1 MPPDWDIE
9 ADVVVVGF
17 GAAGACA
24 ALEAAAAGCSVLI
37 LDRFGGGGATALSGG
52 VVYAGGGTPQQRAA
66 GVTDTPEA
74 MLGYLRTEVGDAVP
88 ETTLREF
95 CDGSVAMLAWL
106 EGHGVPF
113 EGSLCPDKTSY
124 PTNRHYLYYSGS
136 ELSAAASET
145 AASETAASETAAP
158 GAAAPGAGTG
168 PPAPRGHR
176 TRGRGTSGGLLY
188 ARLAAAV
195 RGAGARVLTQTAA
208 RQLVTDPGGRV
219 TGVECLSLRAA
230 PAWVRL
236 AHRVLHRWSV
246 KPYLYV
252 PKLGR
257 ILHRPVGW
265 LEHRYAQP
273 LRIGAARG
281 VVLAAGG
288 FAASR
293 PMMRAHAPNA
303 RGGLPLATPGDDG
316 SGIRLGTQAGGAT
329 AFLDRVSVWR
339 FLSPP
344 PALLAGVLV
353 DRAGQ
358 RVCDESRYGAALGDA
373 ILRHGGRAW
382 LFVDRATRTQAR
394 RQVRG
399 STLWFQR
406 LQAWY
411 LLSLGAVRASTV
423 AAVAARVGVDPDGL
437 AATVA
442 AYNAAS
448 RDPAASDLAA
458 PHPATSRPGSAP
470 PGGARPG
477 RQARRRV
484 PPAGPAAVLP
494 DRRLGAPPPVLSR
507 PGPHPRRPRRRA
519 RLRPGPASR
528 RAPGGRPVRRGPHRG
543 RPVLTLLRQRPVPG
557 RLRLSPRRRAGRHA
571 TTAQEQDGVAY
582 RPFTWPA
589 SDAGTASWP
598 TGRTTPRCRR
608 PRRSP

>member
-1 MPPDWDIE
+1 VPPDWDVE

-37 LDRFGGGGATALSGG
+37 LERFGGGGATALSGG

-88 ETTLREF
+88 DATLREF

-136 ELSAAASET
+136 ELS
-145 AASETAASETAAP
+145 TAAP
-158 GAAAPGAGTG
+158 ASVAAAVPADASASAAVPASAPAASAPGTG
-168 PPAPRGHR
+168 PPPAPRGHR

-188 ARLAAAV
+188 ARLSAAV

-208 RQLVTDPGGRV
+208 RHLVTDPGGRI

-230 PAWVRL
+230 PAWARL

-246 KPYLYV
+246 RPYLYV

-257 ILHRPVGW
+257 ILHRPVSW
-265 LEHRYAQP
+265 LEHRYARP

-281 VVLAAGG
+281 VILAAGG
-288 FAASR
+288 FAANR
-293 PMMRAHAPNA
+293 AMMRAHAPNA

-316 SGIRLGTQAGGAT
+316 SGIGLGTQAGGAT

-353 DRAGQ
+353 DHAGQ
-358 RVCDESRYGAALGDA
+358 RVCDESRYGAAVGDA

-382 LFVDRATRTQAR
+382 LLVDHATRTQAR

-411 LLSLGAVRASTV
+411 LLSLGAVRAPTV
-423 AAVAARVGVDPDGL
+423 AAVAARAGVDPDAL
-437 AATVA
+437 AATLA
-442 AYNAAS
+442 TYNAAS
-448 RDPAASDLAA
+448 RDPAAPD
-458 PHPATSRPGSAP
+458 PVGKPA
-470 PGGARPG
+470 GARRP
-477 RQARRRV
+477 QDQ
-484 PPAGPAAVLP
+484 PPYYLIDVS
-494 DRRLGAPPPVLSR
+494 V
-507 PGPHPRRPRRRA
+507 RPR
-519 RLRPGPASR
+519 LFYPA
-528 RAPGGRPVRRGPHRG
+528 
-543 RPVLTLLRQRPVPG
+543 PVLTLGGLVVAPGSGQVLRPDGRPVDGLYAAG
-557 RLRLSPRRRAGRHA
+557 RTAAGLCSRSYVSGLSLADCVFSGRRAGHHA
-571 TTAQEQDGVAY
+571 ATAREQDGVAHQ
-582 RPFTWPA
+582 
-589 SDAGTASWP
+589 
-598 TGRTTPRCRR
+598 PR
-608 PRRSP
+608 